1 MVFNSPN
8 PPQPGLYSRSS
19 PSPPLAPVRQALPSE
34 SAPSGQGT
42 QHRLPGASLPG
53 KRDEPPYSRCGPGWE
68 KQAARW
74 GVSAARGR
82 PLPHTGSE
90 PSTASGPAGR
100 PVHLPPPTG
109 GRRGGARPELWLLPR
124 GEGTEAAGGP
134 AAEGHQDVRGRG
146 GAGAPLRRP
155 PTEARPGRLRP
166 PSRQQVTGSQKS
178 RPRGRDK
185 HSGEA
190 QPGDPPTTWGDE
202 LRGGTA
208 SGPNDPESQQ
218 RAGAGATGFG
228 AKKRRCAGGEGLG
241 RRTQTST
248 KRGTVL
254 VRGCP
259 VSVDRGRTGWRSRA
273 WSGAAR
279 PPAGN
284 PINRTQ
290 GRQAPPRA
298 WPRSRGPDGAGR

>member
-100 PVHLPPPTG
+100 PVHRPPPTG
-109 GRRGGARPELWLLPR
+109 GRRGGARPELWLLPP
-124 GEGTEAAGGP
+124 GERELKPWEGLQPRATRMYAAVEAP
-134 AAEGHQDVRGRG
+134 V
-146 GAGAPLRRP
+146 P
-155 PTEARPGRLRP
+155 PCADRQQRPGQAGSGHHP
-166 PSRQQVTGSQKS
+166 GSR
-178 RPRGRDK
+178 
-185 HSGEA
+185 
-190 QPGDPPTTWGDE
+190 
-202 LRGGTA
+202 
-208 SGPNDPESQQ
+208 
-218 RAGAGATGFG
+218 
-228 AKKRRCAGGEGLG
+228 
-241 RRTQTST
+241 
-248 KRGTVL
+248 
-254 VRGCP
+254 
-259 VSVDRGRTGWRSRA
+259 
-273 WSGAAR
+273 
-279 PPAGN
+279 
-284 PINRTQ
+284 
-290 GRQAPPRA
+290 
-298 WPRSRGPDGAGR
+298 